1 MKWIGTPAVLLAVV
15 ALIGASCGGDGGQ
28 TSGQP
33 AAQADQASPVEPAT
47 EQDCAAP
54 IAEIQLVALE
64 SEAGEP
70 PSFNKDCIS
79 VPVGEPFT
87 VSLRNKDFLEHNFS
101 LFTDEDLSELLFRG
115 DRFRG
120 PGETLVYDVPA
131 IQESGPYTFVCDVH
145 LTLMRGTLQ
154 AQ

>member
-1 MKWIGTPAVLLAVV
+1 MNWRGMLILLAI
-15 ALIGASCGGDGGQ
+15 ALVGSSCGGEPRRSSEKPA
-28 TSGQP
+28 SGAGTATQGVQAAEMECAP
-33 AAQADQASPVEPAT
+33 AST
-47 EQDCAAP
+47 
-54 IAEIQLVALE
+54 EIQLVALE

-70 PSFNKDCIS
+70 PSFNKDCIA
-79 VPVGEPFT
+79 VPAGEPFT

-101 LFTDEDLSELLFRG
+101 LFTDEELSELLFRG

-131 IQESGPYTFVCDVH
+131 VAEPGQYAFVCDVH
-145 LTLMRGTLQ
+145 LTLMRGTLL